1 MFEALPAKVVTDLP
15 WLLES
20 YVLED
25 CILITDFTLPM
36 VAARQWLYFV
46 QVCSILPGIVC
57 Y

>member
-1 MFEALPAKVVTDLP
+1 MLEALPAKVVTDLP

-20 YVLED
+20 YALED
-25 CILITDFTLPM
+25 CILITNFTLPM